1 MKPGTYKAV
10 VTDHH
15 WTTSASNNPGLAIQV
30 DIPDDFGGV
39 ESMTGTIWF
48 TPKSMSMARGQLK
61 ALGFNPDRQHARDIG
76 SSISLRDREVAV
88 VVAEE
93 EYKGRKSLKISR
105 FGVAASPPSSEQLAG
120 LDELL
125 AAAKKADEKEEAEA
139 PHDESLSG
147 NLPMPP
153 PTPAPTEETLP
164 F

>member
-10 VTDHH
+10 VTDHN

-48 TPKSMSMARGQLK
+48 TSKSMGMARGQLK
-61 ALGFNPDRQHARDIG
+61 ALGFNPDRQKARDIG
-76 SSISLRDREVAV
+76 STISLRDREVSV

-105 FGVAASPPSSEQLAG
+105 FGAAATPPRPEQLAG

-125 AAAKKADEKEEAEA
+125 AAAKKADEREEAEA
-139 PHDESLSG
+139 PRDESLSG
-147 NLPMPP
+147 NLQP
-153 PTPAPTEETLP
+153 PTPASAPTESELP